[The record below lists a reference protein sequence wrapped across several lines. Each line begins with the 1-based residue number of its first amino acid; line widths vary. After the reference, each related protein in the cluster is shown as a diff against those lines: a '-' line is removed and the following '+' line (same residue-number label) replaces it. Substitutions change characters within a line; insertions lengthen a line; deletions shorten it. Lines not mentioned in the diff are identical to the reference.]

1 MCKTAEAQ
9 RPISESRQRNRNL
22 RRAAV
27 AAGVL
32 ALHLLMPPAAAWAR
46 APYRVY
52 RHDET
57 DAAIRAAQIACKPL
71 AIHVIPTVER
81 GSAQID
87 QYYGRQSPIPRHLL
101 DRFVVLVIP
110 KDSHSRLAADLN
122 ITEAGGIRVVS
133 PYDLTPVDGW
143 GITTTIEGIE
153 WRQHDG
159 SAGQRY
165 QRRTAPERMP
175 SASSV
180 NESEATAEPANSPN
194 VETPPAGGLEVP
206 PAFATSPPRPDPCG
220 GCGFQW
226 GDGIIPSQLELVA
239 HHEELPPR
247 EARAY
252 FHESSRRFEFH
263 AAQEF
268 PKILREPRAGSSAL
282 LAALGFV
289 ATRRPE
295 VDQQLL
301 EEILVIRRS
310 GPDGALVQAR
320 CVDAMVAATRGRAA
334 TARFLAYVGSRFDPP
349 ADRRTCIGGLKR
361 LNPEATVEMLA
372 YLERSP
378 DRFHR
383 RRLATMLRGV
393 CGVDSPVRLR
403 DWETMDQEA
412 AQAAIDDWRARI
424 AERDAA
430 EAARRAADP

>member
-1 MCKTAEAQ
+1 M
-9 RPISESRQRNRNL
+9 
-22 RRAAV
+22 

-32 ALHLLMPPAAAWAR
+32 ALPFLMPPVAAWAR

-52 RHDET
+52 QHDET
-57 DAAIRAAQIACKPL
+57 DAAIRAAQYACKPL

-81 GSAQID
+81 GSAQIER
-87 QYYGRQSPIPRHLL
+87 YYGRQSPIPRHLL

-159 SAGQRY
+159 PTRQRY
-165 QRRTAPERMP
+165 QRRAAPERMRR
-175 SASSV
+175 ASSAD
-180 NESEATAEPANSPN
+180 ESEVPAESARSPN
-194 VETPPAGGLEVP
+194 VESSPAGGFETP
-206 PAFATSPPRPDPCG
+206 PAFAPSPPRPDACA
-220 GCGFQW
+220 GCGPK
-226 GDGIIPSQLELVA
+226 GVDGIIPSQLELVSR
-239 HHEELPPR
+239 HEELPAR

-268 PKILREPRAGSSAL
+268 PKVLREPRAGNSAL

-295 VDQQLL
+295 VDQKLL

-310 GPDGALVQAR
+310 GPDGSLVQAR
-320 CVDAMVAATRGRAA
+320 CVDAMVAATRDRAA
-334 TARFLAYVGSRFDPP
+334 TARFLAYAGSRFDPP
-349 ADRRTCIGGLKR
+349 ADRRICIEGLKR
-361 LNPEATVEMLA
+361 LNPEATAEMLA